1 MKDIREKK
9 CYLIVDLSKFTF
21 TKKMLSVV
29 VAKLYPQSYLIIYF
43 VNPSVERDRR
53 IHILKLSHRLGP
65 TMSYP
70 KIKMYDN

>member
-1 MKDIREKK
+1 
-9 CYLIVDLSKFTF
+9 
-21 TKKMLSVV
+21 MLSVV

-70 KIKMYDN
+70 KNKMYDN